1 MPAHKPRFSF
11 FDLFEKAFP
20 FVFCGTFALIVLM
33 MIVQVVLVPIQA
45 VLILKVA
52 DIVAKSDFSNG
63 VKPVI
68 AQAWCGSTTCLD
80 K

>member
-1 MPAHKPRFSF
+1 MPSRKSQFSF

-33 MIVQVVLVPIQA
+33 MIVQAFLV
-45 VLILKVA
+45 LKVA
-52 DIVAKSDFSNG
+52 GIAAKSDFSNG
-63 VKPVI
+63 IKPVI

>member
-1 MPAHKPRFSF
+1 MLRRKAQFSF

-33 MIVQVVLVPIQA
+33 MIVQAVLV
-45 VLILKVA
+45 LKVA
-52 DIVAKSDFSNG
+52 GIAAQSDFSNG